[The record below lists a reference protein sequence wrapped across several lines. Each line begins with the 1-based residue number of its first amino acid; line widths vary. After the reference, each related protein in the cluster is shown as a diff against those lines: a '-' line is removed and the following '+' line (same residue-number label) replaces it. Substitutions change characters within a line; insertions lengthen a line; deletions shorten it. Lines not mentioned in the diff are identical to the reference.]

1 MYELENTVNAA
12 ILKLPEFCA
21 GETSENASGKESAMS
36 VQVTYTGDGEC
47 MAIDRRSGRRVAS
60 DCSMTKGQEF
70 GPESLVAAGLGS
82 CMLISMSSY
91 AERHGLDVSGS
102 RIEVKAALG
111 GKPEMRITGLEVTV
125 KVPKSFTEQEQARL
139 EKAAEACPIKHS
151 FRPDTEISTRYEF
164 GESAIA
170 AA

>member
-1 MYELENTVNAA
+1 M
-12 ILKLPEFCA
+12 
-21 GETSENASGKESAMS
+21 G
-36 VQVTYTGDGEC
+36 VQVTYTGDGKC
-47 MAIDRRSGRRVAS
+47 LAMDRKSGRNVAS

-82 CMLISMSSY
+82 CMPISMSSF

-102 RIEVKAALG
+102 RVEVEAALG
-111 GKPEMRITGLEVTV
+111 GKPEMRITGLNVTV
-125 KVPKSFTEQEQARL
+125 RVPKSFTEQERARL

-151 FRPDTEISTRYEF
+151 FRADTEISTIYEF
-164 GESAIA
+164 GESEIA